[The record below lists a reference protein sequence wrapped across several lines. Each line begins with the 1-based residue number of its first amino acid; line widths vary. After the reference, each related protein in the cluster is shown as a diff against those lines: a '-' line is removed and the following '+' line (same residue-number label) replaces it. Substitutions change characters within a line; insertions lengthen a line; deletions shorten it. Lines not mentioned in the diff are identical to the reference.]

1 MNGSLK
7 RALALWA
14 ASQVE
19 GLHIYADD
27 LANVKR
33 RYPCCTVIELSH
45 GVEPLGCGKKD
56 YIVRD
61 AETGF
66 VAVSGKMHQAEENF
80 RLTVSSPS
88 EKQRHGQ
95 EIVDGILESLESA
108 ALLTGLSSAPLVLVD
123 SEASPPLSFPI
134 EKLAPAGRQAIPP
147 DATGEPF
154 LYRGALTLRLTRS
167 VPVEEPVEHVIERIH
182 VQGEP
187 HVG

>member
-19 GLHIYADD
+19 GLHVYADD
-27 LANVKR
+27 LANVKH
-33 RYPCCTVIELSH
+33 RYPCCTVIELTH

-56 YIVRD
+56 FTFRD

-66 VAVSGKMHQAEENF
+66 VAVAGKMHKADESF

-95 EIVDGILESLESA
+95 EIVDGILEAVESA
-108 ALLTGLSSAPLVLVD
+108 VLLTALSAGPLELTDTETDPPVTFRL
-123 SEASPPLSFPI
+123 ASLKPR
-134 EKLAPAGRQAIPP
+134 GRQSIPP
-147 DATGEPF
+147 DITGEPF
-154 LYRGALTLRLTRS
+154 LYRGSLTLSARRML
-167 VPVEEPVEHVIERIH
+167 PVELPVEHVIERIH
-182 VQGEP
+182 LNEERL
-187 HVG
+187 